1 MLTLLEASFTVL
13 VMPLAQG
20 SVVRCV
26 DCTFHTGAQAPT
38 FYVDPGAPVCGA
50 LQPWVGVLRPEWVGA
65 DAKALPGF
73 GGAVGLSLIHI

>member
-26 DCTFHTGAQAPT
+26 DCTFHTPT
-38 FYVDPGAPVCGA
+38 TFTVVYTLLCQYCHLLVGHLLCEKNYVWPGPVSI
-50 LQPWVGVLRPEWVGA
+50 LQFT
-65 DAKALPGF
+65 F
-73 GGAVGLSLIHI
+73 G